1 MASGVRR
8 PERRAIRCVGDKVA
22 VDLHVDVGYGLTVGT
37 RSPEG
42 LPTLNAVEHEVSIA
56 LHFQPDPL
64 VLGEELIAHVEP
76 LHGLEAVRHECSHQ
90 LSP

>member
-22 VDLHVDVGYGLTVGT
+22 VALHVDVGYGLTVGT

-42 LPTLNAVEHEVSIA
+42 LPSLDAVEHEVSIA

-64 VLGEELIAHVEP
+64 VLGQELIAHVEP
-76 LHGLEAVRHECSHQ
+76 LHGLEAVRHECSQQ